1 MYVPT
6 TPNLYWKPK
15 WLCEWVLSTSNNAHC
30 FGYSIFNFIKRYYWI
45 GFWYLLHLWLIITI
59 VTFGL
64 KWMNWSFIYPRK
76 WILQLCLIIIIIF
89 IIIMKWKKMAFH
101 EWLNSERLMKSP
113 IVTGNLFSVGKI
125 PTTPEIKRLRKRRWH
140 RKCSR
145 SGGIPIR
152 WNNNI

>member
-1 MYVPT
+1 M
-6 TPNLYWKPK
+6 
-15 WLCEWVLSTSNNAHC
+15 LSTSNNAHS
-30 FGYSIFNFIKRYYWI
+30 FGYSIFNFSKHFID
-45 GFWYLLHLWLIITI
+45 YLNRLLIFVASLIDNNNSL
-59 VTFGL
+59 TFGL
-64 KWMNWSFIYPRK
+64 KWMNSSFIYPRK

-152 WNNNI
+152 WNNNISA

>member
-1 MYVPT
+1 MNVCFLLLIMPIVSVIQFSILVNTLDYLNRLLIFVAS
-6 TPNLYWKPK
+6 LID
-15 WLCEWVLSTSNNAHC
+15 NNN
-30 FGYSIFNFIKRYYWI
+30 S
-45 GFWYLLHLWLIITI
+45 L
-59 VTFGL
+59 TFGL

-76 WILQLCLIIIIIF
+76 WILQLCLIII

-140 RKCSR
+140 KNVPDRVVYLLDEIIISR
-145 SGGIPIR
+145 LNLS
-152 WNNNI
+152 